1 MLLDDITK
9 NLAGELGPQ
18 LESFGLPADKSTDIM
33 SLANSTVLDEFKSRA
48 GGNDLGAL
56 LDLFNGNQAIGS
68 SSLVN
73 NLSNGFGQQLA
84 EKFGIDPKMAMA
96 AATAILPMVLSKL
109 NDSTP
114 DSGISGD
121 LLSDLVGGSGGSGLT
136 DMLKGFLK

>member
-1 MLLDDITK
+1 
-9 NLAGELGPQ
+9 
-18 LESFGLPADKSTDIM
+18 
-33 SLANSTVLDEFKSRA
+33 
-48 GGNDLGAL
+48 
-56 LDLFNGNQAIGS
+56 
-68 SSLVN
+68 
-73 NLSNGFGQQLA
+73 
-84 EKFGIDPKMAMA
+84 MAMA